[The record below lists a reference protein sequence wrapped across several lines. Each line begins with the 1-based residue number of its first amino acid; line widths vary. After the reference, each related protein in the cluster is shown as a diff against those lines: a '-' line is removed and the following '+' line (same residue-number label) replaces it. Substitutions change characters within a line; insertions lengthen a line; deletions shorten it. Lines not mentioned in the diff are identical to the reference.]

1 MITLKWNN
9 HIIECFDSIQETS
22 IVRYQKFNL
31 NLLIDSGIGS
41 DMSAIGTRI
50 GTIKNLIPVDAKK
63 ANVEL
68 DNLYQSI
75 SFVIANLSPKYRAF
89 VCTIKSINGR
99 LIDES
104 ELTEGGITKIIEE
117 LGNKKIL
124 HSMIERIVN
133 AVKKKFE
140 GEFET
145 FFPEMVTNGKAIE
158 HYQYLKDRV
167 LLVLK
172 KIQTKGEKL
181 NIDIDKQIKVIDNFF
196 IDAIKPKVFHGAQGM
211 EVVMINNFENTCTM
225 LEVHNFA
232 NDAKKLMT
240 ISFYQRLETLKKNLT
255 KNKK

>member
-1 MITLKWNN
+1 MITLKWNH
-9 HIIECFDSIQETS
+9 HIIECFDSIQDTS

-41 DMSAIGTRI
+41 DMSAIGSRI
-50 GTIKNLIPVDAKK
+50 GSIKSLVFVDANK

-104 ELTEGGITKIIEE
+104 ELTDDGITRIIKELENNKIIHS
-117 LGNKKIL
+117 KI
-124 HSMIERIVN
+124 EQIVN
-133 AVKKKFE
+133 AVKKNYEK
-140 GEFET
+140 EFET
-145 FFPEMVTNGKAIE
+145 FFPELVNTGKSIE

-172 KIQTKGEKL
+172 RIQTKGEELK
-181 NIDIDKQIKVIDNFF
+181 IDIDKQIKTIDNFF
-196 IDAIKPKVFHGAQGM
+196 IESLNPKVFHGSKGM
-211 EVVMINNFENTCTM
+211 EVQMINNFENTCTM
-225 LEVHNFA
+225 LEVHKFA
-232 NDAKKLMT
+232 TDAKKLMT
-240 ISFYQRLETLKKNLT
+240 IAFYQRLENLKKNLA
-255 KNKK
+255 KKK

>member
-1 MITLKWNN
+1 M
-9 HIIECFDSIQETS
+9 
-22 IVRYQKFNL
+22 
-31 NLLIDSGIGS
+31 IDSGIGS
-41 DMSAIGTRI
+41 DMSAISTRI

-63 ANVEL
+63 ANVEI

-99 LIDES
+99 NIDES

-172 KIQTKGEKL
+172 KIQLKKEKIKDRYELTEIDKKIRDGIDEKL
-181 NIDIDKQIKVIDNFF
+181 KVIDDFF
-196 IDAIKPKVFHGAQGM
+196 TESLNPKVFHGAQGM
-211 EVVMINNFENTCTM
+211 EVRMINNFENTCTM

-255 KNKK
+255 KKKK